1 MTGVATDRA
10 AMTGL
15 WDAWTE
21 MWNGA
26 TGLAGKIVTE
36 DFRIAFGTRIPA
48 ADAIRGP
55 RDLAAFVD
63 GFRAG
68 YEALVYRTDIG
79 PAVDG
84 GLVACRWVADFTKA
98 GVERRT
104 GGIDMLRVEDGAGGP
119 RIAEVWSLTGTRSL

>member
-1 MTGVATDRA
+1 MAGGEMSRA
-10 AMTGL
+10 EMAAL

-26 TGLAGKIVTE
+26 TGLAEKIVTA
-36 DFRIAFGTRIPA
+36 DFRVHFGTEIPA

-68 YEALVYRTDIG
+68 YESLVYRTDVG
-79 PAVDG
+79 PIVDG
-84 GLVACRWVADFTKA
+84 GLLSCRWVADFTKE
-98 GVERRT
+98 GGSRRT
-104 GGIDMLRVEDGAGGP
+104 GGIDVLRVEDG
-119 RIAEVWSLTGTRSL
+119 RIAEVWSLTGVRSL